1 MNRGTYLK
9 CSPIPFK
16 SFSLN
21 PLELMSLDN
30 MNFLFAFSEFWIFES
45 VIDYVLISF
54 FLLLLFVVFYLLRL
68 KRKRLIREDQEKLAQ
83 YRIYGFFSSVLFEE
97 NVDENVLNRNVD
109 KLKKKI
115 PFHKTWC
122 KELLIENIIDL
133 DKNLKGD
140 QKGILIKIY
149 LKLGLYTYMNG
160 LLMTGKWYYVS
171 KALYYWR
178 ELGHSPSSKAIYP
191 LVKHRNMQIRTAALL
206 AYISLSDKDP
216 LKILEDYADF
226 ISPIDEIKL
235 LDIIQR
241 KKIKKP
247 LQIGEWL
254 DFNIPSHVG
263 FVLKLVAY
271 YNALEFA
278 PKVIE
283 LLDSPHEY
291 IRLSAIDTI
300 GKLLLSDSES
310 KLIQIFPK
318 ESEIIQ
324 TKIINVLGL
333 IGSENAAT
341 FLEELIRNPYRSE
354 ILLAIMRAL
363 KDIGSS
369 FFENSFEDEPKLK
382 SLKSHVLDPH
392 I

>member
-1 MNRGTYLK
+1 
-9 CSPIPFK
+9 
-16 SFSLN
+16 
-21 PLELMSLDN
+21 MSLVN
-30 MNFLFAFSEFWIFES
+30 TKFLFAFNDFWIFES

-54 FLLLLFVVFYLLRL
+54 FLLLLFVIVYLLRL

-83 YRIYGFFSSVLFEE
+83 YKIYGFFSSILFEGD
-97 NVDENVLNRNVD
+97 VDDNALNRKVD

-133 DKNLKGD
+133 DKNFKGD
-140 QKGILIKIY
+140 QKDVLIKIY

-191 LVKHRNMQIRTAALL
+191 LVKHQNMQIRTAALL

-247 LQIGEWL
+247 LQLGEWL

-263 FVLKLVAY
+263 FVLKLVAH
-271 YNALEFA
+271 YNALEFT
-278 PKVIE
+278 PKVID

-310 KLIQIFPK
+310 KLIEIYFR
-318 ESEIIQ
+318 ESEIVQ
-324 TKIINVLGL
+324 AKIIDVLGL
-333 IGSENAAT
+333 IGSEDAAT
-341 FLEELIRNPYRSE
+341 FLMQLIRNPYRSE
-354 ILLAIMRAL
+354 ILLSIMRAL
-363 KDIGSS
+363 RDIGAA

-382 SLKSHVLDPH
+382 ALKSHVLDPN